1 MSLDKFVI
9 VNNLKA
15 VEKTYI
21 YFQTVT
27 WKGLE
32 EMLFVTLYSV
42 ASYSS
47 CFRRIKKVKE
57 VLKSVLWLA

>member
-9 VNNLKA
+9 VHNLKA
-15 VEKTYI
+15 VETTYM

-42 ASYSS
+42 ASY
-47 CFRRIKKVKE
+47 
-57 VLKSVLWLA
+57 

>member
-1 MSLDKFVI
+1 MSLDKFVT
-9 VNNLKA
+9 VHNLKA
-15 VEKTYI
+15 VETTYM

-32 EMLFVTLYSV
+32 EMSFVTLYSV

-47 CFRRIKKVKE
+47 CIKIKKY
-57 VLKSVLWLA
+57 